1 MNQPSYFRSSGYLSD
16 GEIFGSTGATF
27 SLEALPAFLRTLLVT
42 DGTVTKALEAYFWEP
57 VEVVAVNQQTL
68 PSAAGLHEILDDA
81 DGEVLSREVS
91 LAGKQS
97 GVCYARARS
106 QLVLSRLPTPLVEG
120 LIAGELGIGE
130 LLREEDVETYREIIH
145 LDYFPTH
152 YAGALA
158 PAGLDEP
165 QVSRSYRIRVGGQ
178 PAILVTEFFPL
189 GPYRK

>member
-1 MNQPSYFRSSGYLSD
+1 MNQSSYFRSSGYLPEGQITGRT
-16 GEIFGSTGATF
+16 GETF
-27 SLEALPAFLRTLLVT
+27 SLEALPAFLRTLLVA
-42 DGTVTKALEAYFWEP
+42 DGTVTKSLEAYFWEP
-57 VEVVAVNQQTL
+57 VEVVAVSQRTL
-68 PSAAGLHEILDDA
+68 PSDTGLQEVLVDA
-81 DGEVLSREVS
+81 DTEILSREVS

-97 GVCYARARS
+97 SICYARARS
-106 QLVLSRLPTPLVEG
+106 QLVLSRLPQRLVTG

-130 LLREEDVETYREIIH
+130 LLREETVETYREIIH
-145 LDYFPTH
+145 LDYFPAH
-152 YAGALA
+152 YSGVLA